1 MKAVEVVEKGL
12 KLIDFPIPEPGPGEV
27 LIKVK
32 ATAVNRADL
41 AQKNGLYPPPPG
53 ASQIM
58 GLECSGIIENIGSN
72 VSSRSKGEEVCA
84 LLAGG
89 GYAEYV
95 TCPEEQVLP
104 SPEGL
109 DWIESASVPEVYA
122 TCWLNLFMEANLKA
136 GEKVVFHAGASGI
149 GTAGIQLCNN
159 FDCESFVTAGSKEKI
174 DFCTNLG
181 ATGGSLRGGPIFD
194 DIDKWSPNGVNVILD
209 PVGANYLEGNLN
221 VLALEGRLVI
231 IGLMGG
237 AKSDLNLGQL
247 MMKRQRII
255 GSTIRA
261 RSITAKGLVMQEL
274 KKNVWPL
281 FSRGQIK
288 PVIHKVFD
296 LENIEKAH
304 NLIEENQN
312 IGKVVLKV
320 S

>member
-1 MKAVEVVEKGL
+1 MKAVEVVEKEL
-12 KLIDFPIPEPGPGEV
+12 KIIDYPKPEPGPDEV

-41 AQKNGLYPPPPG
+41 MQKNGLYPPPPG

-58 GLECSGIIENIGSN
+58 GLECSGIIEAVGSN
-72 VSSRSKGEEVCA
+72 VSSRIKGEKVCA

-95 TCPEEQVLP
+95 TCPAEQVVP
-104 SPEGL
+104 TPKGL
-109 DWIESASVPEVYA
+109 NWIESASIPEVYA

-159 FDCESFVTAGSKEKI
+159 FDCESFVTAGSQEKI
-174 DFCTNLG
+174 NYCKDLG
-181 ATGGSLRGGPIFD
+181 ASGGSKRGDKIFD
-194 DIDKWSPNGVNVILD
+194 DIEKWSPNGVDVILD
-209 PVGANYLEGNLN
+209 PVGANYLEGNLK

-237 AKSDLNLGQL
+237 AKSDLNLAQL
-247 MMKRQRII
+247 MIKRQKII

-261 RSITAKGLVMQEL
+261 RSVSAKGIVMNELVN
-274 KKNVWPL
+274 KVWPL
-281 FSRGQIK
+281 FSTNHLK
-288 PVIHKVFD
+288 PVIHEVFD
-296 LENIEKAH
+296 LEEAGKAH
-304 NLIEENQN
+304 QLIEQNEN
-312 IGKVVLKV
+312 IGKVVLNV

>member
-1 MKAVEVVEKGL
+1 MKAVEVIKKEL
-12 KLIDFPIPEPGPGEV
+12 RLIDFPIPEPGPSEV

-41 AQKNGLYPPPPG
+41 AQRNGLYPPPPG

-72 VSSRSKGEEVCA
+72 VSSRIKGEEVCA
-84 LLAGG
+84 LLSGG

-104 SPEGL
+104 IPKGL
-109 DWIESASVPEVYA
+109 DWITSASVPEVYA
-122 TCWLNLFMEANLKA
+122 TCWLNLFMEASLKA

-159 FDCESFVTAGSKEKI
+159 YDCESFITAGSQEKI

-181 ATGGSLRGGPIFD
+181 ASGGSIRGGQIFD
-194 DIDKWSPNGVNVILD
+194 DIDKWSPDGVDVILD
-209 PVGANYLEGNLN
+209 PVGANYLENNLK

-237 AKSDLNLGQL
+237 AKSDLNLGHL
-247 MMKRQRII
+247 MMKRHKII

-261 RSITAKGLVMQEL
+261 RSIAAKGFVMQEL
-274 KKNVWPL
+274 ENKVWPL
-281 FSRGQIK
+281 FGKGLLK

-296 LENIEKAH
+296 LEDIEKAH
-304 NLIEENQN
+304 HLIEENKN